1 MTSSVPARSAPLH
14 APIAAGNRVLTTYPV
29 ALSAELQAITDVFPP
44 ERATAPESR
53 MVDVVLGP
61 LVRRLGALRR
71 SWQVFRQS
79 SRYPAVVSV
88 GDLEGLALAALLRLR
103 RQETPV
109 HVMYDC
115 LWYGGGALRRAW
127 MRFCLRGVDCCIVW
141 ASIEQERYARA
152 YGIDR
157 KKFAFVPHHHTLK
170 HYQWDSGDDGY
181 IFTGGN
187 ADRDFAPFFDAVRG
201 LDLPCVL
208 ATNRPKLLR
217 DLDVP
222 GNVRVVSV
230 SPAEFRRLMARSRI
244 VVMPMRATLLH
255 AGAQQSILN
264 AMLMGKPVI
273 LTDPEGGAD
282 YIDSGRTGI
291 LVPYGDPSRLR
302 DGICHLWE
310 RPEEAA
316 AMGARAQIAA
326 SALTVER
333 SNIEMWNIALDL
345 VRAKREKARGR
356 STEPMVNRR
365 SPFRVG
371 SA

>member
-1 MTSSVPARSAPLH
+1 
-14 APIAAGNRVLTTYPV
+14 
-29 ALSAELQAITDVFPP
+29 
-44 ERATAPESR
+44 
-53 MVDVVLGP
+53 
-61 LVRRLGALRR
+61 
-71 SWQVFRQS
+71 
-79 SRYPAVVSV
+79 
-88 GDLEGLALAALLRLR
+88 
-103 RQETPV
+103 
-109 HVMYDC
+109 
-115 LWYGGGALRRAW
+115 
-127 MRFCLRGVDCCIVW
+127 
-141 ASIEQERYARA
+141 
-152 YGIDR
+152 
-157 KKFAFVPHHHTLK
+157 
-170 HYQWDSGDDGY
+170 
-181 IFTGGN
+181 
-187 ADRDFAPFFDAVRG
+187 
-201 LDLPCVL
+201 VL

-217 DLDVP
+217 GLDVP

-302 DGICHLWE
+302 DGICQLWE

-333 SNIEMWNIALDL
+333 SNIEMWNIALEL

-371 SA
+371 PA